1 MRRIVSIPIF
11 SLILFCAGLIPGTAQ
26 SQGTEYKEY
35 KPAPARLPYFML
47 TYNNKTFRVALTGDS
62 LKPTS
67 RAYATPS
74 LTVAGPRVVTGRD
87 TIFDAAGLHF
97 GDSIL
102 PYSQIRDIEISE
114 SDDGTIIR
122 FFRSA
127 QKVPESQMTRRGNR
141 ITFADSVS
149 VGQGEFVRGTV
160 FTVMG
165 TVHVAGEVNR
175 DVVSLFGPIVV
186 SPSAVIRGDLATV
199 WGSIVIAKTAQVY
212 GDAYRPESKAANRRH
227 RFMRKE
233 HPVEPDGRL
242 SYNRVDGFAPY
253 LSVSYHD
260 PDSLLPTAR
269 AEFGYAFASKRAR
282 FSLSAEQLILRQ
294 KALSV
299 GAEYYRKLGTD
310 DDWLLPDWENSV
322 YAFMATEDFKDFYE
336 AQGGTGFAR
345 ITPVKALTF
354 EARYRNEQTKW
365 LHAHP
370 NLWSVFGGEK
380 QFPDNFASVPFP
392 FRDSGMAQID
402 TGSNV
407 TLSTSLTYDTRHAD
421 SLFSLSAWNAS
432 ASLEWS
438 STGLKSDYN
447 YRRYVL
453 DIRRYQYIHKYSMLL
468 LRAMIGSSDGYLP
481 MNRRFFL
488 GGPGSLY
495 GYERKELMGTRFW
508 MINAEYR
515 FQIPKTEVA
524 FGPFWDIAQ
533 VANNQAFSRAVEVK
547 NSIGGAIYFGE
558 QFRLSVAQRLDRSQV
573 SPEVYIRL
581 IPAF

>member
-1 MRRIVSIPIF
+1 MRRTVSIQ
-11 SLILFCAGLIPGTAQ
+11 LVTLALLGVTLFPGQARA
-26 SQGTEYKEY
+26 QGTEYKEY
-35 KPAPARLPYFML
+35 KPAPARLSYFTL
-47 TYNNKTFRVALTGDS
+47 TYNSKQFRVALTGDS
-62 LKPTS
+62 LNPTS
-67 RAYATPS
+67 KLYSTPS
-74 LTVAGPRVVTGRD
+74 ISVQGTRVVSGKE
-87 TIFDAAGLHF
+87 TIFDDSGLHF

-114 SDDGTIIR
+114 SDEGTILQ
-122 FFRSA
+122 FYRSA
-127 QKVPESQMTRRGNR
+127 QKVPESQMIRRGNR
-141 ITFADSVS
+141 ITYADSIL

-160 FTVMG
+160 FSVLG
-165 TVHVAGEVNR
+165 NAHVAGEVNR
-175 DVVSLFGPIVV
+175 DVVSLFGSVIV
-186 SPSAVIRGDLATV
+186 SPSAVVRGDLATV
-199 WGSIVIAKTAQVY
+199 GGSIVIAKTAQVY
-212 GDAYRPESKAANRRH
+212 GDAYRGETKASARRH
-227 RFMRKE
+227 RFFRKE

-260 PDSLLPTAR
+260 PDSLLPSAR
-269 AEFGYAFASKRAR
+269 AELGYAFASKRLR
-282 FSLSAEQLILRQ
+282 FSLSAEQLIWRH
-294 KALSV
+294 KDLSI
-299 GAEYYRKLGTD
+299 GAQYYRSLSSD
-310 DDWLLPDWENSV
+310 DDWALPDWENSV

-345 ITPVKALTF
+345 IKPIKPLTF
-354 EARYRNEQTKW
+354 EARYRNEQTMW

-380 QFPDNFASVPFP
+380 QFPENFASVPLP

-407 TLSTSLTYDTRHAD
+407 ALSAGVTYDTRHDD
-421 SLFSLSAWNAS
+421 SLFSVSAWNAS

-438 STGLKSDYN
+438 STGLKSDFN
-447 YRRYVL
+447 YRRYVF

-468 LRAMIGSSDGYLP
+468 LRAMLGSSDGYLP

-515 FQIPKTEVA
+515 FQIPKTEIA

-533 VANNQAFSRAVEVK
+533 IADNQAFSRSVEVK
-547 NSIGGAIYFGE
+547 NSIGGAVYFGAK
-558 QFRLSVAQRLDRSQV
+558 FRLSVAQRLDRSQV
-573 SPEVYIRL
+573 SPEIYIRL